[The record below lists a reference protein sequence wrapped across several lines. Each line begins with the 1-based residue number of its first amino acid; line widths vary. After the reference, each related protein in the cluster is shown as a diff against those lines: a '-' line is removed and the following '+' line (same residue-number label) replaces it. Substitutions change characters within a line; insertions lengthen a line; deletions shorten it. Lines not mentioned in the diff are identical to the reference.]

1 MQWDENN
8 YSSPERIRLSRL
20 KNGEKNF
27 THFERKPLSKF
38 ISEMDSLVTKKAC
51 LLGSSLISTKKPCA
65 FHPKRHF
72 H

>member
-1 MQWDENN
+1 MLWDGNN
-8 YSSPERIRLSRL
+8 YSNPGLIRLPRL

-27 THFERKPLSKF
+27 THPERNSLSKF
-38 ISEMDSLVTKKAC
+38 IFEMDSLVTKKAC
-51 LLGSSLISTKKPCA
+51 LLGSLLISTKKLCA